1 MACLLSAC
9 TGQRSRSPAESERVP
24 SRAPE
29 AAERAAAGERSRVTP
44 YPAGRW
50 RLASPEELERAL
62 LFGAHIQISHRD
74 VTPKVASFHL
84 PDWTPRTENPARTR
98 LEALSLANDVAERA
112 RAEPGEFARIAR
124 ELSDDVA
131 TRDLGGDLSGMNALT
146 LTQWPEL
153 LDAFAAL
160 AEGEVSRVL
169 ETEFGFHV
177 VLRHAPPAPEILSG
191 ARIIIGYDEAPW
203 LQRYLARR
211 KVPERSRAAALALAR
226 ELHARLEQHPDE
238 FAALVQRYSDHRD
251 ALRGGDFGEWSTHE
265 VTPWFREL
273 ASLRAVAIGQVAP
286 PLDSPFGVEILLRT
300 PIRPRRTFT
309 KAALELDF
317 DPAAQSGAA
326 SSAEA
331 ARAELERLRARLR
344 PDPSLFARE
353 RARSC
358 CEAIETWVEGRG
370 NPVEEAALA
379 GLAPGEIAPVPIQV
393 ETFRM
398 SLLQRL
404 LPGSVSPVP
413 ALLELPRPAAP
424 DVEWLASTYGDEA
437 LLTAVN
443 ERASA
448 ALALA
453 ADVRE
458 RLTRGKEAIRYLQ
471 AEGAEAKLA
480 AFQDYQR
487 YVESTLGAQR
497 YASYRETFAQYL
509 AERLLRVH
517 PLAPAR
523 DPETGLPYS
532 RWPLL

>member
-1 MACLLSAC
+1 L
-9 TGQRSRSPAESERVP
+9 
-24 SRAPE
+24 
-29 AAERAAAGERSRVTP
+29 
-44 YPAGRW
+44 
-50 RLASPEELERAL
+50 PEELERAIVV
-62 LFGAHIQISHRD
+62 GAQIQISHRE

-84 PDWTPRTENPARTR
+84 PDWTPRAENPTRTR
-98 LEALSLANDVAERA
+98 LEAFALANAVAERA

-131 TRDLGGDLSGMNALT
+131 TRDLGGDLTGMSALT
-146 LTQWPEL
+146 LTQWPEI

-160 AEGEVSRVL
+160 AEGEVSRVI

-177 VLRHAPPAPEILSG
+177 IVRRPPPAPEILSG
-191 ARIIIGYDEAPW
+191 ARIVIGYDDAPW

-211 KVPERSRAAALALAR
+211 RVPERSRAAALTLAS

-251 ALRGGDFGEWSTHE
+251 ALRGGDFGEWSTRE

-273 ASLRAVAIGQVAP
+273 SALRSVAVEHVAP

-300 PIRPRRTFT
+300 PRRPRQTF
-309 KAALELDF
+309 AQASLELDF

-331 ARAELERLRARLR
+331 ARAELERLLARL
-344 PDPSLFARE
+344 PADPSLFARE
-353 RARSC
+353 RARLC
-358 CEAIETWVEGRG
+358 CEAIDTWLEGRG
-370 NPVEEAALA
+370 NPIAEAALA
-379 GLAPGEIAPVPIQV
+379 GLAPGEIGSVPVQV
-393 ETFRM
+393 ETFRV
-398 SLLQRL
+398 SVLQRQ
-404 LPGSVSPVP
+404 LPGAVSFVP
-413 ALLELPRPAAP
+413 ALFELPRPEAP

-437 LLTAVN
+437 LLTAVS

-448 ALALA
+448 ALALGP
-453 ADVRE
+453 DVQE
-458 RLTRGKEAIRYLQ
+458 RLTRGGEALRYLR

-480 AFQDYQR
+480 AFQEYQR

-497 YASYRETFAQYL
+497 YASYRQTFAQYL
-509 AERLLRVH
+509 TERLLRVH
-517 PLAPAR
+517 PLGPAR
-523 DPETGLPYS
+523 DPDTGLPYS